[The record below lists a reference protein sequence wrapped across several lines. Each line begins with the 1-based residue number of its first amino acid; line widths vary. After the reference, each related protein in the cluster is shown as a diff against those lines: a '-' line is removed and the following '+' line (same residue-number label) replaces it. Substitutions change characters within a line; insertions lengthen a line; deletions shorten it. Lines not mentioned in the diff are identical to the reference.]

1 MRDTERL
8 WADFLGFC
16 GTRDPDD
23 WLALD
28 FVQFATADLNEPMRT
43 RRAEQDLQL
52 LQVMLT
58 WRRKR
63 ARRTP
68 GATLRPPGLRLRQ
81 TG

>member
-1 MRDTERL
+1 MRDTENL
-8 WADFLGFC
+8 WVDFLGFC

-28 FVQFATADLNEPMRT
+28 FVQFVTADLTEPMRA

-58 WRRKR
+58 WRRRR
-63 ARRTP
+63 ARRMPAAAFKTP
-68 GATLRPPGLRLRQ
+68 ALRLRQ